1 MKKTS
6 LITSIAALSVAA
18 AAVIVSG
25 CKSSAGV
32 DSSSSSEE
40 SQAVET
46 VAQKGAIVYF
56 DLTRVINEYD
66 MANDL
71 RSVVET
77 KVQGIQDEVTR
88 RGNKL
93 QKDGN
98 EFQDKINK
106 GLLLRSTAE
115 EQYKKLQQREQ
126 DFNNY
131 AAQKQQDINEELS
144 VMQNQI
150 LDAIQTYVSK
160 YNETKQY
167 ALIIANQG
175 GPVIAGSPE
184 LDVTDEILQGLNAEY
199 IKNKSS
205 QK

>member
-1 MKKTS
+1 M
-6 LITSIAALSVAA
+6 AA
-18 AAVIVSG
+18 AAVIVAG
-25 CKSSAGV
+25 CKQQSGKESAPEGEQV
-32 DSSSSSEE
+32 
-40 SQAVET
+40 AET

-56 DLTRVINEYD
+56 DLTRVISEYD

-126 DFNNY
+126 DFNSY

-150 LDAIQTYVSK
+150 LDAIQTYVDK

-184 LDVTDEILQGLNAEY
+184 LDITDEILKGLNEEY
-199 IKNKSS
+199 IKTKNS

>member
-1 MKKTS
+1 MKNTS
-6 LITSIAALSVAA
+6 LILSIVALV
-18 AAVIVSG
+18 V
-25 CKSSAGV
+25 AGV
-32 DSSSSSEE
+32 LAIVVLKKPAANAEAQE
-40 SQAVET
+40 QPVEAA
-46 VAQKGAIVYF
+46 AQKGAIVYF
-56 DLTRVINEYD
+56 DLARVISEYD

-88 RGNKL
+88 RGNTI

-98 EFQDKINK
+98 DFQNKINK
-106 GLLLRSTAE
+106 GLLLRSAAE

-150 LDAIQTYVSK
+150 LDAIQTYVDK

-175 GPVIAGSPE
+175 GPVISGSAE
-184 LDVTDEILQGLNAEY
+184 LDITDELLAGLNEEY
-199 IKNKSS
+199 VKNKG
-205 QK
+205 KK

>member
-1 MKKTS
+1 M
-6 LITSIAALSVAA
+6 
-18 AAVIVSG
+18 
-25 CKSSAGV
+25 
-32 DSSSSSEE
+32 
-40 SQAVET
+40 ET